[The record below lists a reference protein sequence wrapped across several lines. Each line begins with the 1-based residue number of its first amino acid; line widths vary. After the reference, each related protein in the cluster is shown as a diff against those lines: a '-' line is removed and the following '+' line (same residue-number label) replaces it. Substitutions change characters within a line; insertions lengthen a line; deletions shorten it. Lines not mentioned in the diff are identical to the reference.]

1 MKYEKTGP
9 FENADD
15 FDQWITHAM
24 TEAED
29 TEVEE
34 FLSPDADDVE
44 ISEDLD
50 RRILGLIER
59 PSAKESFFGKY
70 YPRILSSAALVTFVL
85 IGFMWI
91 AMMSTFVKFPW
102 NDTEQ
107 PLDMQT
113 AGTYSPLDSY
123 IGQQLTSDTESTK
136 VTGHSGKQTA
146 MTNPNSAAE
155 TTNRGGDSVIEPT
168 PVSPSDEQKVF
179 YIFRQTNADGIFIQI
194 SIAGYQSEI
203 LGKEFY
209 VKSNEYF
216 TVDVTVKNT
225 SSRTV
230 YRTVYTDCSESA
242 VPHSHEGGLDLSY
255 KGNELCPSVIG
266 FSCGKTASREAL
278 KPGESYTY
286 QLKYAPGTEVAS
298 GFDLP
303 GDGTD
308 YPAGVKFYDEVFYTF
323 FDNGSCTFEGDFKFE
338 YQKDGLDNL
347 VILFWIPLSLE
358 VVYIS

>member
-9 FENADD
+9 FKSTDD
-15 FDQWITHAM
+15 LDQWITQAM

-29 TEVEE
+29 TEAEE

-50 RRILGLIER
+50 RRILGLIEK
-59 PSAKESFFGKY
+59 PSAKEIFLEKY
-70 YPRILSSAALVTFVL
+70 YPRILSTAALVTFVS
-85 IGFMWI
+85 IAFIWI
-91 AMMSTFVKFPW
+91 LMMNTLVKTPS
-102 NDTEQ
+102 DGTEQ
-107 PLDMQT
+107 PSDIQT
-113 AGTYSPLDSY
+113 GGTYSPPDSY
-123 IGQQLTSDTESTK
+123 ISQQPSSDTESTK
-136 VTGHSGKQTA
+136 ITGHPGKQTA
-146 MTNPNSAAE
+146 MTNPNSAVE
-155 TTNRGGDSVIEPT
+155 TTNRVGITDPEPT
-168 PVSPSDEQKVF
+168 PVSPSDEKKVF
-179 YIFRQTNADGIFIQI
+179 CIYKQTNADDIFIQI
-194 SIAGYQSEI
+194 SIAGYQSES

-242 VPHSHEGGLDLSY
+242 VPHSHEGRLDLSC
-255 KGNELCPSVIG
+255 KGNALCPSVIG
-266 FSCGKTASREAL
+266 FSCGNSFSEEAL

-286 QLKYAPGTEVAS
+286 QLKYAPGTEVTS

-308 YPAGVKFYDEVFYTF
+308 YAAGVKLYDEVFYTF
-323 FDNGSCTFEGDFKFE
+323 FDNGSCTFEGYFKFK
-338 YQKDGLDNL
+338 YSTRINSGS
-347 VILFWIPLSLE
+347 VSFWIPLSLE
-358 VVYIS
+358 VVCVA

>member
-9 FENADD
+9 FKSTDD
-15 FDQWITHAM
+15 LDQWITQAM

-29 TEVEE
+29 TEAEE

-50 RRILGLIER
+50 RRILGLIEK
-59 PSAKESFFGKY
+59 PSAKEIFLEKY
-70 YPRILSSAALVTFVL
+70 YPRILSTAALVTFVS
-85 IGFMWI
+85 IAFIWI
-91 AMMSTFVKFPW
+91 LMMNTLVKTPS
-102 NDTEQ
+102 DGTEQ
-107 PLDMQT
+107 PSDIQT
-113 AGTYSPLDSY
+113 GGTYSPLSSY
-123 IGQQLTSDTESTK
+123 ISRQPTSDTESTK
-136 VTGHSGKQTA
+136 ITGHPGKQTA

-155 TTNRGGDSVIEPT
+155 TTNRGGNSVIEPA
-168 PVSPSDEQKVF
+168 PVSPSDEKKVF
-179 YIFRQTNADGIFIQI
+179 CIYKQTNADDIFIQI
-194 SIAGYQSEI
+194 SIAGYQSES

-216 TVDVTVKNT
+216 TVEVTVKNT

-242 VPHSHEGGLDLSY
+242 VPHSHEGRLDLSY

-286 QLKYAPGTEVAS
+286 QLKYAPGTEVTS

-308 YPAGVKFYDEVFYTF
+308 YAAGVKLYDEVFYTF
-323 FDNGSCTFEGDFKFE
+323 FDNGSCTFEGYFEFK
-338 YQKDGLDNL
+338 YSTQINSGS
-347 VILFWIPLSLE
+347 VSFWIPLSLE
-358 VVYIS
+358 VVYVA